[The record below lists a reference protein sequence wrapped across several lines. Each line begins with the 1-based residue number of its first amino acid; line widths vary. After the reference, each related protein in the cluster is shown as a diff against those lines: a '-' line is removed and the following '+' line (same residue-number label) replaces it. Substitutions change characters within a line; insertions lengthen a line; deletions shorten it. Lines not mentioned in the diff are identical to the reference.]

1 MPSTGIAVYTVTHV
15 QSIRSEK
22 KLSTDVKKDAITKY
36 MYLHVF
42 NEADTKGRSQ
52 HNHVY
57 RDV

>member
-22 KLSTDVKKDAITKY
+22 KLSTDVKKDSITKY

-42 NEADTKGRSQ
+42 NEADTKSSNKRRNSTS
-52 HNHVY
+52 
-57 RDV
+57 